1 MLLKE
6 VQVVAPVGTVFGT
19 VRGENGVLTIVCRP
33 PGHTDW
39 PHGVV
44 PDGGLNQIQP
54 GYTRYC
60 VTDDTEDKEAA
71 T

>member
-6 VQVVAPVGTVFGT
+6 IQVVAPVGTTFGT
-19 VRGENGVLTIVCRP
+19 VRGEHGVLTIVCRP
-33 PGHTDW
+33 PGETDW

-44 PDGGLNQIQP
+44 PDGGLNVIEP

-60 VTDDTEDKEAA
+60 VTDDETPEERP
-71 T
+71 